1 MFGRRRR
8 IRRDGNWLDSPNSD
22 DDEEDGYKYEDEDED
37 ATEADDATALAEI
50 QEALND

>member
-22 DDEEDGYKYEDEDED
+22 DDEEDGYKYEDED
-37 ATEADDATALAEI
+37 ATEADDSTALAELLEVI
-50 QEALND
+50 Q